1 MIPMSE
7 NEVTAGVGQKAPDFS
22 LPSIQGDT
30 ISLDDYR
37 DRRNIL
43 LWFSRGFTCN
53 FCRGQMENIASAYDM
68 LMENGVEVI
77 QIAPNLTETAQ
88 RYFEPKMPR
97 HPFICD
103 PDKRLFGVYDLGD
116 AGSLEATRNA
126 VVSFST
132 SFMTGVGKE
141 TVRASWIDVM
151 NRNFIR
157 RLHHHALTAVAQGLF
172 IIDKESIIRYRLV
185 ISPVERIP
193 NAPELM
199 SLVTALCPT

>member
-1 MIPMSE
+1 MAE
-7 NEVTAGVGQKAPDFS
+7 NDVKAGVGQEAPDFS

-30 ISLDDYR
+30 ISLADYR
-37 DRRNIL
+37 GKRNIL

-53 FCRGQMENIASAYDM
+53 FCRGHMENIAAGYDM
-68 LMENGVEVI
+68 LIENGVEII
-77 QIAPNLTETAQ
+77 QIAPNLLETAQ

-116 AGSLEATRNA
+116 AGSLEATRNT

-132 SFMTGVGKE
+132 AFMTGVGFE
-141 TVRASWIDVM
+141 TVRASWVDVM

-172 IIDKESIIRYRLV
+172 IIDKTSTIRYRLV
-185 ISPVERIP
+185 ISPVETIP
-193 NAPELM
+193 TAKELM
-199 SLVTALCPT
+199 TLVDALCPA

>member
-1 MIPMSE
+1 MNHMTE
-7 NEVTAGVGQKAPDFS
+7 NEVSAGVGQKAPDFS
-22 LPSIQGDT
+22 LPSIQGKT

-37 DRRNIL
+37 GKRNIL

-53 FCRGQMENIASAYDM
+53 FCRGHMENIAAGYDM
-68 LMENGVEVI
+68 LMENGVEII
-77 QIAPNLTETAQ
+77 QIAPNLLETAQ
-88 RYFEPKMPR
+88 RYFEPNMPR

-103 PDKRLFGVYDLGD
+103 PDKRLFAVYNLGD
-116 AGSLEATRNA
+116 AGSLEATRNT

-132 SFMTGVGKE
+132 AFMTGVGVE

-172 IIDKESIIRYRLV
+172 IIDKDAIIRYRLV
-185 ISPVERIP
+185 ISPVETIP
-193 NAPELM
+193 AAQELM
-199 SLVTALCPT
+199 SLVDALCP

>member
-1 MIPMSE
+1 MNHMTE
-7 NEVTAGVGQKAPDFS
+7 NEFPAGVGQKAPDFS
-22 LPSIQGDT
+22 LPSIQGKT

-37 DRRNIL
+37 GKRNIL

-53 FCRGQMENIASAYDM
+53 FCRGHMENIAAGYDM
-68 LMENGVEVI
+68 LMENGVEII
-77 QIAPNLTETAQ
+77 QIAPNLLETAQ
-88 RYFEPKMPR
+88 RYFEPNMPR

-103 PDKRLFGVYDLGD
+103 PDKRLFAVYNLGD
-116 AGSLEATRNA
+116 AGSLEATRNT

-132 SFMTGVGKE
+132 AFMTGVGVE

-172 IIDKESIIRYRLV
+172 IIDKDAIIRYRLV
-185 ISPVERIP
+185 ISPVETIP
-193 NAPELM
+193 AAQELM
-199 SLVTALCPT
+199 SLVDALCP

>member
-1 MIPMSE
+1 MNHMTE
-7 NEVTAGVGQKAPDFS
+7 NEVSAGVGQKAPDFS
-22 LPSIQGDT
+22 LPSIQGNT

-37 DRRNIL
+37 GKRNIL

-53 FCRGQMENIASAYDM
+53 FCRGHMENIAAGYDM
-68 LMENGVEVI
+68 LMENGVEII
-77 QIAPNLTETAQ
+77 QIAPNLLETAQ
-88 RYFEPKMPR
+88 RYFEPNMPR

-103 PDKRLFGVYDLGD
+103 PDKRLFAVYNLGD
-116 AGSLEATRNA
+116 AGSLEATRNT

-132 SFMTGVGKE
+132 AFMTGVGVE

-172 IIDKESIIRYRLV
+172 IIDKDAIIRYRLV
-185 ISPVERIP
+185 ISPVETIP
-193 NAPELM
+193 TAQELM
-199 SLVTALCPT
+199 SLVDALCP

>member
-1 MIPMSE
+1 MKQMIE
-7 NEVTAGVGQKAPDFS
+7 NEVKAGVGQIAPDFS
-22 LPSIQGDT
+22 LPSIQGES
-30 ISLDDYR
+30 ISLEDYR
-37 DRRNIL
+37 GRRNLL

-53 FCRGQMENIASAYDM
+53 FCRGHMKNITAGYDM
-68 LMENGVEVI
+68 LTENGVEII
-77 QIAPNLTETAQ
+77 QIAPNLLETAQ
-88 RYFEPKMPR
+88 RYFEPNMPR

-103 PDKRLFGVYDLGD
+103 PDKRLYGVYGLGD

-132 SFMTGVGKE
+132 AFRTGVGVE

-172 IIDKESIIRYRLV
+172 IIDKDSIIRYRLV
-185 ISPVERIP
+185 VSPVETIP
-193 NAPELM
+193 TAQELM
-199 SLVTALCPT
+199 SLVDALCPT

>member
-1 MIPMSE
+1 MNHMTE
-7 NEVTAGVGQKAPDFS
+7 NEVSAGVGQKAPDFS
-22 LPSIQGDT
+22 LPSIQGKT

-37 DRRNIL
+37 GKRNIL

-53 FCRGQMENIASAYDM
+53 FCRGHMENIAAGYDM
-68 LMENGVEVI
+68 LMENGVGII
-77 QIAPNLTETAQ
+77 QIAPNLLETAQ
-88 RYFEPKMPR
+88 RYFEPNMPR

-103 PDKRLFGVYDLGD
+103 PDKRLFAVYNLGD
-116 AGSLEATRNA
+116 AGSLEATRNT

-132 SFMTGVGKE
+132 AFMTGVGVE

-172 IIDKESIIRYRLV
+172 IIDKDAIIRYRLV
-185 ISPVERIP
+185 ISPVETIP
-193 NAPELM
+193 TAQELM
-199 SLVTALCPT
+199 SLVDALCP